1 MAGKHN
7 NNIKLR
13 RDLIAFS
20 DGQND
25 LFDIAIKLKSPLS
38 LIIQEYKLLL
48 KNRILKKEIY
58 IK

>member
-25 LFDIAIKLKSPLS
+25 LFDITIKLKSRLN
-38 LIIQEYKLLL
+38 LIIEEYKLLQ
-48 KNRILKKEIY
+48 KNKILKKKY
-58 IK
+58 I

>member
-20 DGQND
+20 DGQN
-25 LFDIAIKLKSPLS
+25 LFDIAIKLKS
-38 LIIQEYKLLL
+38 
-48 KNRILKKEIY
+48 R
-58 IK
+58 

>member
-38 LIIQEYKLLL
+38 FNNSEYKTLA
-48 KNRILKKEIY
+48 KNKF
-58 IK
+58 